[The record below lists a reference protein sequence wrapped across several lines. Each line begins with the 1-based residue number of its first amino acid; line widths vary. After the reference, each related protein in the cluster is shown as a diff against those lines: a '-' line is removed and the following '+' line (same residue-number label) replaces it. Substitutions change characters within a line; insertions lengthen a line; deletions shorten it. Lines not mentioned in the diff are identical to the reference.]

1 MGKQRSIN
9 FKKGNGLVPAVVQ
22 DDRSGKVLML
32 GYMNQEA
39 YNQTVRSGL
48 VTFYSRSRQKL
59 WTKGET
65 SGNYLQ
71 LVEMIPDCD
80 GDTLLVKAV
89 PTGPVC
95 HTGDD
100 TCFGESNALE
110 KSFIAILETII
121 RQRLQEKPENSYTVR
136 LAQKGVAAIGRKITE
151 EATEVLIAAL
161 TETHQR
167 LVEESADLIYHLLV
181 LLATQGV
188 SLTEVEDALRK
199 RHQPAK

>member
-39 YNQTVRSGL
+39 YHQTVRSGL

-100 TCFGESNALE
+100 TCFGERNALE

-161 TETHQR
+161 TETPRR

-181 LLATQGV
+181 LLATHGI
-188 SLTEVEDALRK
+188 SLAEVEDALRK
-199 RHQPAK
+199 RHQPEK